1 MKIENNRICIIGYS
15 GQLGSE
21 IQSILST
28 KTKNILLINSKNSKN
43 YSLNILKS
51 KISKFSPSIIINC
64 SAFTDVNQALE
75 KVKICMHLNFSLVN
89 KLIEISNLTRSIL
102 IHFSSDFV
110 FDGKKKA
117 YDENCAPS
125 PLNFYGYSKAMS
137 DKLISQDC
145 KRYIIVR
152 TSWIYSNEKN
162 NFVKK
167 ICLKILKKENLFVT
181 NQEFG
186 SPTSAKYLSELVLKL
201 LTSLKTKN
209 LREIFNISSS
219 GYCSRYTLATEILN
233 QMKKKY
239 DNFYDLS
246 INNNT
251 NFKSNIIRP
260 TKPILVKDKYIS
272 LTRQV
277 PHNWKKDL
285 FNNFDF

>member
-43 YSLNILKS
+43 YSFNILKS

-64 SAFTDVNQALE
+64 SAFTDVNQAFE
-75 KVKICMHLNFSLVN
+75 KVKICMYLNFSLVN
-89 KLIEISNLTRSIL
+89 TLIEISNLTRSIL

-110 FDGKKKA
+110 FDGKKRA

-125 PLNFYGYSKAMS
+125 PLNFYGYSKAIS

-145 KRYIIVR
+145 KRYIIIR

-167 ICLKILKKENLFVT
+167 ICSKILKKENLFVT

-201 LTSLKTKN
+201 LISLKNKN
-209 LREIFNISSS
+209 LKEIFNISSS
-219 GYCSRYTLATEILN
+219 GNCSRYTLATEILN

-239 DNFYDLS
+239 DNFYNVS
-246 INNNT
+246 INNT
-251 NFKSNIIRP
+251 NYKSNIIRP

-277 PHNWKKDL
+277 PHSWKKDL